1 MIKKEVPIINIDQ
14 NINRFMSG
22 FGGRDRGR
30 GPLER
35 YASFDYCFNYF
46 QSFKDNNH
54 IEELCN
60 DDNIEDS
67 CLQLSF
73 YLASWGMYRGS
84 AFVLQKSSKFYEQ
97 LIRNITEF
105 DRRIWTIDVDNYIV
119 NNNMENIDLL
129 IKCKQMIKESFDGW
143 ANATDTLIS
152 KIMLGVFGN
161 VPAFDNFFREGC
173 RKESLQINSFCKNS
187 LKNIYKFYNEKE
199 NKVKIDEYSNTIHTL
214 DFSTGADTRRRY
226 TEAKIIDMIFFIE
239 GDNE

>member
-1 MIKKEVPIINIDQ
+1 
-14 NINRFMSG
+14 MSG
-22 FGGRDRGR
+22 FGGRDKGR

-35 YASFDYCFNYF
+35 YASFDYCYNYF
-46 QSFKDNNH
+46 QSFKDHNV

-97 LIRNITEF
+97 LIKNIIEF
-105 DRRIWTIDVDNYIV
+105 DRRIWTIDVDNYIID
-119 NNNMENIDLL
+119 NNMENIDLL
-129 IKCKQMIKESFDGW
+129 IKCKEIIKESFDDW
-143 ANATDTLIS
+143 TNATDTLIS

-173 RKESLQINSFCKNS
+173 RRESLQINSFCKNS
-187 LKNIYKFYNEKE
+187 LKNIYNFYYVKE
-199 NKVKIDEYSNTIHTL
+199 NKIKIDRHSNNIQTL
-214 DFSTGADTRRRY
+214 DFVTGLDSNRTY
-226 TEAKIIDMIFFIE
+226 TKAKIIDMIFFTE
-239 GDNE
+239 GNKKKLSIH